1 MAEPTIIWDSGTAY
15 DLFISLH
22 VLHNPDRLGLR
33 GAWAAGVRSRL
44 PNAEREFLQD
54 VMEFL
59 LLPLGWVHQLPAPK
73 DTQTALKALSGLPV
87 TERLATLDLN
97 PTDRH
102 GYNAIFRRVA
112 EQKRWQA
119 DDQKALMAILD
130 KVFANRQSA
139 QEKKRRNEALSREL
153 DWWTRPDEFGE
164 RFLQAVQLYYE
175 VFFAEDELRLEPV
188 LREAQERAQELAENL
203 PFFDLLEEL
212 SQGVHLDQPWPEEEV
227 VLTPT
232 FWGSPLLYFA
242 EVTPQ
247 RRLIAYGG
255 RPATASIVP
264 GEVIPD
270 ALFQA
275 LKALAD
281 PTRLRILRYLMQEPL
296 VPAELARR
304 LRLRPPTVIHHLHTL
319 RLAQLV
325 QLRLSEQ
332 GRQYAVRPDSIRAT
346 FGALG
351 NFLEKPSG

>member
-15 DLFISLH
+15 DFFISLH
-22 VLHNPDRLGLR
+22 VLHNPDQLGLR

-44 PNAEREFLQD
+44 PNSDREFLQD

-73 DTQTALKALSGLPV
+73 DAQTILKTLAALPPANRLP
-87 TERLATLDLN
+87 TIDLN
-97 PTDRH
+97 PTDKH
-102 GYNAIFRRVA
+102 GYNAIFQRVA
-112 EQKRWQA
+112 TEKRWRP
-119 DDQKALMAILD
+119 DDQKTLEAILD
-130 KVFANRQSA
+130 KVFANRQSV
-139 QEKKRRNEALSREL
+139 QEKRRRNEAISREL
-153 DWWTRPDEFGE
+153 EWWTRAEEFGE
-164 RFLQAVQLYYE
+164 RYLQALQLYYE
-175 VFFAEDELRLEPV
+175 AFFAEDELRLEPV
-188 LREAQERAQELAENL
+188 LQEAQERAQELADHL

-212 SQGVHLDQPWPEEEV
+212 SQGVHLDRPWPEEEV

-281 PTRLRILRYLMQEPL
+281 PTRLRILRYLMQESL
-296 VPAELARR
+296 APAELARR

-319 RLAQLV
+319 RLAQLI
-325 QLRLSEQ
+325 QLRISEQ
-332 GRQYAVRPDSIRAT
+332 GRVYAVRPDSIRAT

-351 NFLEKPSG
+351 NFLENP